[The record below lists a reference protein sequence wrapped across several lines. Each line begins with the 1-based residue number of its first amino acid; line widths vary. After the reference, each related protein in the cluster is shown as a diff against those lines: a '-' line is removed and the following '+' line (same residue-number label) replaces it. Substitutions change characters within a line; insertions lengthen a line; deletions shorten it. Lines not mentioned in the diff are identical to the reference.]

1 MRNLIDNHLTAISDA
16 VNGLTKEVHN
26 RALDYILQQ
35 IDNRIELIERLLKNG
50 EAIIQTAFGDRW
62 KRLYDKRHELF
73 MKKWELYEVQRI
85 IWKIYIK

>member
-1 MRNLIDNHLTAISDA
+1 MRNLIDNHLTAINDA

-26 RALDYILQQ
+26 RALDAILQQ
-35 IDNRIELIERLLKNG
+35 IDKRIELIERLLKNG

-85 IWKIYIK
+85 IWKFYIR